1 MPKIILFIFRKKH
14 NLIDHLLH
22 VLLIEGAN
30 VLLQKDKARSE
41 GKLMS
46 EYRDLVK
53 KGREQFRKELEGIMP
68 EIQIKKR
75 KGKSLKCLR
84 CFLVVI
90 NHLTEETGDI
100 NIMVYILGFCS
111 AGGRMT
117 EEELNSLIAHAHR
130 RIDQLQKQ
138 LAEQQVNIS
147 KMPNKTQKKE

>member
-1 MPKIILFIFRKKH
+1 MRKKH

-22 VLLIEGAN
+22 VILIEGAN

-53 KGREQFRKELEGIMP
+53 KGREQFRKELESIMP
-68 EIQIKKR
+68 EVQIKKR
-75 KGKSLKCLR
+75 IGKSSKYVR

-100 NIMVYILGFCS
+100 NISI
-111 AGGRMT
+111 
-117 EEELNSLIAHAHR
+117 
-130 RIDQLQKQ
+130 
-138 LAEQQVNIS
+138 
-147 KMPNKTQKKE
+147 

>member
-1 MPKIILFIFRKKH
+1 
-14 NLIDHLLH
+14 
-22 VLLIEGAN
+22 
-30 VLLQKDKARSE
+30 
-41 GKLMS
+41 MS

-68 EIQIKKR
+68 EVQIKKR
-75 KGKSLKCLR
+75 IGKSLKCLR

-100 NIMVYILGFCS
+100 NIMVFILGFCS